1 MVACSPRIAAVFRA
15 KVVRSNIAVA
25 GGGHKHAAPLFKLS
39 RVRSWSASRP
49 TPLEKAPSSLF
60 NKAVEIDCQIG
71 ADGFVKSGPRP
82 VESTILLVS
91 IR

>member
-1 MVACSPRIAAVFRA
+1 
-15 KVVRSNIAVA
+15 
-25 GGGHKHAAPLFKLS
+25 
-39 RVRSWSASRP
+39 VRSWSASRP